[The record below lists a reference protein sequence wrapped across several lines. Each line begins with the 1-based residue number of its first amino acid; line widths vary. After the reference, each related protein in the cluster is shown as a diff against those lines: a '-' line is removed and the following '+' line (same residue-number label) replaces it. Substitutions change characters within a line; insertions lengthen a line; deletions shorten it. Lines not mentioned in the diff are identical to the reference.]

1 MRQIIKKSAFFY
13 DLQITGNQYG
23 GGHKLLCLQNNVQI

>member
-1 MRQIIKKSAFFY
+1 MRQIIKKSAFFM

-23 GGHKLLCLQNNVQI
+23 GGHTSYE

>member
-1 MRQIIKKSAFFY
+1 MRQIIKKSAFFM

-23 GGHKLLCLQNNVQI
+23 GGDKTYE

>member
-1 MRQIIKKSAFFY
+1 MRPIIKKSAFFY

-23 GGHKLLCLQNNVQI
+23 GGHKTYE